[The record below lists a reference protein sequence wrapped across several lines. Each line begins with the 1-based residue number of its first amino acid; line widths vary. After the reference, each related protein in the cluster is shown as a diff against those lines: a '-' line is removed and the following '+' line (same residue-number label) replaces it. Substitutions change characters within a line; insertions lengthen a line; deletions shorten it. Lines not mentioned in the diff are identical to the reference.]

1 MSSLTR
7 GLLQIPAYAVFAIS
21 VGYFSFWP
29 RYQYA
34 APDRATVKVS
44 VSHATKHI
52 KPCVLLTPQQIAEL
66 PPNMRRRESC
76 ERKRL
81 PLTMEVEIDGDIML
95 SVQADPSG
103 LWGDGPASIY
113 ERFEVDPGMHLV
125 TTRLR
130 DTDRANGWDYS
141 HTEELM
147 LHQGRY
153 FTVTFKAE
161 TGGLVYR

>member
-1 MSSLTR
+1 MNSLTR
-7 GLLQIPAYAVFAIS
+7 GLLQFPAYAVFAIS
-21 VGYFSFWP
+21 VGYLSLWP

-34 APDRATVKVS
+34 SPNRAVVKVS

-66 PPNMRRRESC
+66 PPNMRRKESC

-81 PLTMEVEIDGDIML
+81 PLNMEVEIDGDIML
-95 SVQADPSG
+95 RVQADPSG
-103 LWGDGPASIY
+103 LWGDGLASVY
-113 ERFEVDPGMHLV
+113 ERFEVEPGIHLV

-130 DTDRANGWDYS
+130 DTDRADGWDYS
-141 HTEELM
+141 RTEEHM
-147 LHQGRY
+147 FHQGRY

-161 TGGLVYR
+161 TGGLIYR